1 MKKVEVKQNRFRSYP
16 KAQSIGRPQGISV
29 ALDVKKPLKR
39 AKHNRSSTSLYSTL
53 EKSLS

>member
-29 ALDVKKPLKR
+29 ALDIKKPLKR